1 MDGFWIMQPDQPN
14 QYEYNLTNLN
24 LTQVKRNEV
33 GLG

>member
-1 MDGFWIMQPDQPN
+1 MDGFWIMQPDQAN